1 MVPDR
6 KADFVFLVQG
16 TLEIRNDFQL
26 KTDFQRHSDT
36 ETAQRPFCIRAAKA
50 EQGEVGMG

>member
-16 TLEIRNDFQL
+16 TLEIRSDFQL
-26 KTDFQRHSDT
+26 KTDFQRLSDT
-36 ETAQRPFCIRAAKA
+36 ETAQRPFRIRAVKA
-50 EQGEVGMG
+50 ERGEAGTG

>member
-16 TLEIRNDFQL
+16 TLEIRSDFQL
-26 KTDFQRHSDT
+26 KTDFQRLSDT
-36 ETAQRPFCIRAAKA
+36 ETAQGPFRIRAVKA
-50 EQGEVGMG
+50 EQGEAGTG